1 MEFLDISSCWKNT
14 DTLHVVNLL
23 SLCFFFHELLLSFS
37 LVLLTLIFYIVFGVF
52 FPSCCL
58 HFCPIPHLVLSIHMD
73 DQIDGKTLIGSYVCT
88 EQPGEFRWQPGS
100 LIQVGFLFKELLQ
113 LNCFDCDMHFLP
125 TCNVLYGFQ
134 FH

>member
-1 MEFLDISSCWKNT
+1 MEFQISSCWKNI
-14 DTLHVVNLL
+14 DPLHIVNFLL
-23 SLCFFFHELLLSFS
+23 LCFYNE
-37 LVLLTLIFYIVFGVF
+37 VLLTFSLAAADTNFLYFFGSS
-52 FPSCCL
+52 FPLSL

-100 LIQVGFLFKELLQ
+100 LIQVGFLFKEFLQ
-113 LNCFDCDMHFLP
+113 LNSLACDMHFLP